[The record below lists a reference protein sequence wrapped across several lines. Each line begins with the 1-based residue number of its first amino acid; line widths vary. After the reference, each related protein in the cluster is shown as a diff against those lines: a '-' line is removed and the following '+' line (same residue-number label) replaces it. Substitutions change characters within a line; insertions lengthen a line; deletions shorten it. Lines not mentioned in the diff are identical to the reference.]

1 MNSWSEVSF
10 KQDFGLLV
18 ECLGIWDFGR
28 RTEAFIL
35 FVAIA
40 LVSCC
45 IWFFSTWLVATNLIS
60 GGGFG
65 ALDFERAFLV
75 DTLLVLMEVSGCESM
90 GVTLGLIYV
99 LFACFNDVSFVLV
112 VRG

>member
-1 MNSWSEVSF
+1 M
-10 KQDFGLLV
+10 
-18 ECLGIWDFGR
+18 
-28 RTEAFIL
+28 
-35 FVAIA
+35 AIA

-45 IWFFSTWLVATNLIS
+45 ILFFSTWLVAVDLIS

-99 LFACFNDVSFVLV
+99 LFA
-112 VRG
+112 